1 MTPIIYTW
9 QPPHYLPPSS
19 LCDFPVHLPLELLGV
34 ELSLQVLTLIMLER
48 KVIIIIII
56 IIVIIITIIIITK
69 VIIHS
74 RDLNSLSLSILA
86 LSSLLYPLQY
96 MFPMIPILP
105 TSMPGSEQLLL
116 APTPYLIGE
125 QIL

>member
-1 MTPIIYTW
+1 MTPIIYTS
-9 QPPHYLPPSS
+9 QHPHYPSPSS

-56 IIVIIITIIIITK
+56 IVIIITLIIITK

-125 QIL
+125 QIR

>member
-9 QPPHYLPPSS
+9 QHPNSPPPSS

-56 IIVIIITIIIITK
+56 IIITIIIITK

-125 QIL
+125 QRR

>member
-1 MTPIIYTW
+1 MTPIFYTW
-9 QPPHYLPPSS
+9 QHPHYPSPSS

-56 IIVIIITIIIITK
+56 IIITIIIITK

-125 QIL
+125 QRR

>member
-9 QPPHYLPPSS
+9 QPPNSPPLSS

-56 IIVIIITIIIITK
+56 VIIITLIIITK

-125 QIL
+125 QRR

>member
-9 QPPHYLPPSS
+9 QPPHYQPPSS

-48 KVIIIIII
+48 KVIIIIIV
-56 IIVIIITIIIITK
+56 VIIIIIIITK

-125 QIL
+125 QIP

>member
-9 QPPHYLPPSS
+9 QPPNYPPPSS

-48 KVIIIIII
+48 KVTII

-125 QIL
+125 QIQ

>member
-9 QPPHYLPPSS
+9 QPPHYQPPSS

-48 KVIIIIII
+48 KVTII
-56 IIVIIITIIIITK
+56 IIVIIITTIIITK

-125 QIL
+125 QIR

>member
-9 QPPHYLPPSS
+9 QPPNYPPPSS
-19 LCDFPVHLPLELLGV
+19 LCDFPVPLPLELLGV

-56 IIVIIITIIIITK
+56 IIIITIIIITQ

>member
-48 KVIIIIII
+48 KVIIII

-125 QIL
+125 QIR

>member
-9 QPPHYLPPSS
+9 QPPHYPPPSS

-48 KVIIIIII
+48 KVIIII

>member
-1 MTPIIYTW
+1 MTPIIIIYTW
-9 QPPHYLPPSS
+9 QPPHYQPPSS

-48 KVIIIIII
+48 KVIIIIIV
-56 IIVIIITIIIITK
+56 VIIIIIIITK

-125 QIL
+125 QIP

>member
-48 KVIIIIII
+48 KVIIII

-125 QIL
+125 QIP

>member
-9 QPPHYLPPSS
+9 QPPNYPPPSS

-48 KVIIIIII
+48 KVIIII

-125 QIL
+125 QRR

>member
-48 KVIIIIII
+48 KVIIII

-125 QIL
+125 QRR